1 MNENKT
7 VGTHAPVVI
16 LLAVMAITAPA
27 LISLGGKIFPDSR
40 LRQMALVGVSEI
52 GLILWHI
59 ANNNARGDKQ
69 ESISRVMVWV
79 SMIGVSALAGLDILI
94 ESAESGKLPV
104 VFDTN
109 MIGTMLMVALIGLI
123 AAHLIGAVSYMHND
137 PDKYLERAKQR
148 AAYAIEA
155 ESAEQI
161 ARNSKLIAT
170 ELAQVRSAAF
180 IDGQRYTTQTRI
192 ASEAKAINPQVVD
205 APPPRHLSPVPAGP
219 SQSPAFDME
228 RLADMVAERLRPAG
242 VVMNAEPPTN
252 GPRIVEAQGPK

>member
-1 MNENKT
+1 
-7 VGTHAPVVI
+7 
-16 LLAVMAITAPA
+16 
-27 LISLGGKIFPDSR
+27 
-40 LRQMALVGVSEI
+40 
-52 GLILWHI
+52 
-59 ANNNARGDKQ
+59 
-69 ESISRVMVWV
+69 
-79 SMIGVSALAGLDILI
+79 
-94 ESAESGKLPV
+94 
-104 VFDTN
+104 
-109 MIGTMLMVALIGLI
+109 
-123 AAHLIGAVSYMHND
+123 MHND

-219 SQSPAFDME
+219 SQSPTFDME

-242 VVMNAEPPTN
+242 VAMNADAPTH
-252 GPRIVEAQGPK
+252 GPRIVTPDDPK